1 MAPKRATQTQ
11 KSRQRVGISFCK
23 KLIPSFSSFFGVP
36 KGALGAVSI
45 REYGAPR
52 IAPGRHFWAR
62 LVSRMRKTTFSEAA
76 KTREYFWPPWYARI
90 GGPLGAPVFALPTH
104 YRVPRDAPWGR
115 FGVPE
120 GPEINGK
127 TEK

>member
-1 MAPKRATQTQ
+1 MATPWFIQTQ
-11 KSRQRVGISFCK
+11 KWQMVGRGAFCK
-23 KLIPSFSSFFGVP
+23 KLVPSRVSLFGAP
-36 KGALGAVSI
+36 KGALGAVSS
-45 REYGAPR
+45 RESGTSR
-52 IAPGRHFWAR
+52 IAPGRHFWAS

-76 KTREYFWPPWYARI
+76 KTRDIFWPPWYARI

-104 YRVPRDAPWGR
+104 CRVPWDAPWDR

-127 TEK
+127 PET